1 MFFFLSYSHRV
12 LKKFDSSSHT
22 LLSPLYHWS
31 AAVVSGENSNERFIP
46 VECFRKK
53 KVISFEV
60 FRFSLFYRCT
70 VPFGGRFSPV
80 FPVKWKRLRLFIL
93 SRFLWGPVS
102 MEKSCPQKKG
112 SHSHPSYLGRPK
124 FSFIFL
130 QNLTNHLHE
139 RQKVGSVRRVTSL
152 AGSPSFD
159 GRVPLRA
166 ELTFLHINI
175 LARPAGSTRSKR
187 DGKSMRGQLLIRA
200 KGSNSF
206 SCKRSLKL
214 TWQGKWPSYLGRP
227 FSL

>member
-1 MFFFLSYSHRV
+1 MFSKKRLYLSRCSVFLSFTGVRFR
-12 LKKFDSSSHT
+12 L
-22 LLSPLYHWS
+22 
-31 AAVVSGENSNERFIP
+31 AENSH
-46 VECFRKK
+46 
-53 KVISFEV
+53 
-60 FRFSLFYRCT
+60 RFSLSNESALGYLFF
-70 VPFGGRFSPV
+70 PDFSETPY
-80 FPVKWKRLRLFIL
+80 
-93 SRFLWGPVS
+93 LWRKVV
-102 MEKSCPQKKG
+102 
-112 SHSHPSYLGRPK
+112 PK

-139 RQKVGSVRRVTSL
+139 RQKVGSARRVTSL

-175 LARPAGSTRSKR
+175 LASPAGSTLSKR

-214 TWQGKWPSYLGRP
+214 TWQGK
-227 FSL
+227 